1 MAKTPLKDGVYW
13 VGVVDWNIRD
23 FHGYITSRGTSYNA
37 YLVQDEKTALVD
49 TVKSPFAG
57 ELVRNISE
65 IVDLEKLDYIVVNHV
80 EMDHSSSLPLVAKLA
95 KNAKIFSTQRGKEE
109 LIKHYGHEFDHIEV
123 VKSGDEL
130 KLGKKTLKFLE
141 APMLHWPD
149 SMFTYI
155 EEDKILLPNDAFG
168 QHLASSYRFDDE
180 VDNHILMEEATK
192 YYANILMPFAPLI
205 TKKIQEVV
213 AMGIPIDI
221 IGPSHG
227 IIWRSNPTQIIKAYL
242 DWSSGAAV
250 ENKVAI
256 VFDTMW
262 ESTDKMARA
271 IAAGIC
277 SQGVE
282 AKILKLRSSSNTE
295 AVTEVLEAKA
305 VLAGSPTLNNGI
317 FPTMG
322 SFMTYVTGLKPRGK
336 LWGFFGSYGWGGG
349 AVRGLMDMAKKTGF
363 EVYEPTV
370 EIKWVPDEE
379 DLKKCFEF
387 GQQFAQKIKV

>member
-1 MAKTPLKDGVYW
+1 MAKTILKDGVFW
-13 VGVVDWNIRD
+13 VGVVDWNLRD

-57 ELVRNISE
+57 ELVANISE

-80 EMDHSSSLPLVAKLA
+80 EMDHSSSLPIVAKLA
-95 KNAKIFSTQRGKEE
+95 KNAKILSTARGKEE
-109 LIKHYGHEFDHIEV
+109 LIKHYGHEFDRIEI

-149 SMFTYI
+149 SMFTYV

-242 DWSSGAAV
+242 DWSSGAAA

-277 SQGVE
+277 SQGIE

-295 AVTEVLEAKA
+295 AVTEVLTSKA

-322 SFMTYVTGLKPRGK
+322 SFMTYITGLKPRGK

-349 AVRGLMDMAKKTGF
+349 AVRGLMEMAKKAGF
-363 EVYEPTV
+363 ETYEPTV
-370 EIKWVPDEE
+370 EIKWVPDEAE
-379 DLKKCFEF
+379 LKKCFEF
-387 GQQFAQKIKV
+387 GQQFAQKIKA